1 MVCASC
7 AAKARSR
14 SSSSRLN
21 TASSTI
27 MGGKNFWGNTMSYK
41 WAEPTWHFFHSLAGK
56 VHEDFYRANT
66 QQIFSLVNN
75 INRSLPCPDC
85 QRHAGEFFKNI
96 RYTNYP
102 TKESFRNLLLSF
114 HNDVNRRTRKAALPR
129 SYLNKYDFS
138 NFLAI
143 TQLFLNAMKGYRSHM
158 GGGFTDTRRRDMM
171 MSNVRTWVNRNYMYF
186 S

>member
-7 AAKARSR
+7 AAKAKSR
-14 SSSSRLN
+14 SSTPRLN

-27 MGGKNFWGNTMSYK
+27 MAGKNFWGNTMSYK

-56 VHEDFYRANT
+56 VHEDFYIGNA
-66 QQIFSLVNN
+66 QQIFSLVMN
-75 INRSLPCPDC
+75 INRALPCPDC

-96 RYTNYP
+96 RYTDYP

-114 HNDVNRRTRKAALPR
+114 HNDVNRRTGKPILPR
-129 SYLNKYDFS
+129 SYLDKYDFS

-143 TQLFLNAMKGYRSHM
+143 TQLFLNAMTGYRSHM
-158 GGGFTDTRRRDMM
+158 GGGFSDTRRRDTMI
-171 MSNVRTWVNRNYMYF
+171 SNVRGWVNRYYMYF